1 MYRDKLELMTAQ
13 VIELESLDSF
23 KAEVA
28 RDIRSFV
35 ANTLDNDESV
45 CRILGDAAL
54 TSEVIDTLTTRAH
67 GK

>member
-1 MYRDKLELMTAQ
+1 MHQDKLERMTAH

-28 RDIRSFV
+28 GDIRSFV
-35 ANTLDNDESV
+35 ANILENDESV

-54 TSEVIDTLTTRAH
+54 KSEVIDTLTTCAH